1 MGYSLEHV
9 MAEASANELVEQ
21 QALVRRLS
29 DETLAFSWVGA
40 TDEKLEASLGAER
53 RAETK
58 ELV

>member
-1 MGYSLEHV
+1 